1 MVTAVVW
8 SVAHSGAAVQANLYD
23 GSGDRVQQ
31 VAASSSFTYSYQGVS
46 VLYETNATG
55 PSTTTTKRFYAGG
68 LQLAETVNSSVRYLH
83 EDALGSVRL
92 VTSPSMVTIFSS
104 NFLPFGERF
113 GWAGREETTY
123 TGKQLDAATGLCYF
137 DARYYDPST
146 GRFVT
151 EDTYQGSL
159 DDPATLNRY
168 VYASDDPMRYTDPT
182 GHYYVDA
189 SRGGGSVVP
198 GACDA
203 PPTWTCPP
211 DTSGSQTTTTTS
223 TTTATTTT
231 STSGEQTCQQG
242 EVRDC
247 LFAIPT
253 PYQEAVDVVLGLG
266 EATAFVTV
274 GLYLGYSEAGGAVAA
289 AFLLVG
295 LFQSALPAS
304 VALLLAPEFSDIVSL
319 ATVAPTA
326 FLAALMVAT
335 AAATNYV
342 HEAGA
347 GATPEDAVTAAMGPF
362 NLVFSN
368 LIKFGE

>member
-1 MVTAVVW
+1 MESVFSLRYGAMKVGSEGRTHNFHQTLDVHMVISLICT
-8 SVAHSGAAVQANLYD
+8 
-23 GSGDRVQQ
+23 R
-31 VAASSSFTYSYQGVS
+31 
-46 VLYETNATG
+46 
-55 PSTTTTKRFYAGG
+55 P
-68 LQLAETVNSSVRYLH
+68 
-83 EDALGSVRL
+83 ALRSVRL
-92 VTSPSMVTIFSS
+92 VTCPSMVTLYSS
-104 NFLPFGERF
+104 NFVPVGTRYAMV
-113 GWAGREETTY
+113 GKEETTY
-123 TGKQLDAATGLCYF
+123 TGKPFDSATGLYYF
-137 DARYYDPST
+137 NSRYYDPST

-151 EDTYQGSL
+151 EDSYQGSL
-159 DDPATLNRY
+159 NDPAALNRY
-168 VYASDDPMRYTDPT
+168 VYVADNPIRYTDHT
-182 GHYYVDA
+182 GHYMVDA
-189 SRGGGSVVP
+189 TRGGGNEVP
-198 GACDA
+198 DSCDA
-203 PPTWTCPP
+203 PPTWTCLP

-223 TTTATTTT
+223 TTTTTTTTT

-266 EATAFVTV
+266 EATAFVTM

-342 HEAGA
+342 YEAGA